1 MVTFLIFEM
10 DMPMWRATF
19 TKAQEDM
26 NVIVAIKYLEPM
38 YDIARAMDSG
48 RGHLHNALV
57 SSFGQLQC

>member
-1 MVTFLIFEM
+1 M

-26 NVIVAIKYLEPM
+26 NVTVAIKYLEPI
-38 YDIARAMDSG
+38 YDSARAMDSG
-48 RGHLHNALV
+48 QGHLHNALV